1 MFDDVSK
8 MWKSAA
14 DKDWKMIDE
23 ISSVVEHANNGD
35 LTVRIDS
42 KKDPKHEELAAS
54 INKMMCEMFKRT
66 NILDNVPMPIVSMD
80 KDFNIIYIN
89 KAAANFTGQTVDKC
103 HGKKCF
109 ELFKTGHCNT
119 EKCKSAI
126 AMKNGET
133 ITGETIAKGGSNNCA
148 IRYTAAP
155 IKDASGEIVGAVEF
169 ISDMSKEMEITN
181 KIVDMSNSIVNGQL
195 DARIDT
201 TGYSGNYLKIVEGM
215 NECMNSIVDPFQAAM
230 KYMNRV
236 SHGDIPPTITKE
248 YKGAYGDMKNNLNN
262 CVAAIN
268 NLLEDTHKIAQAGIA
283 GDLKVRADESKHEGK
298 YKVIISSLNQTLDA
312 VAGPMQESTDVLKK
326 LAVNDHSATMAD
338 NKYQGIFAENA
349 AAVNE
354 TRARLT
360 NITRTFEFMARG
372 DFSDLERYKKAGK
385 RSANDELLPNTIRL
399 MENVLALTD
408 EFLALGKA
416 TEEGKL
422 DHRVDVSKFKGK
434 FEEAVKAVNYSMDAL
449 VDPLNVAADKVA
461 IISRGEIPEKIKDDY
476 KGDFNEIKNNI
487 NACIDGLGGLVESN
501 KVMQTLALNDCTI
514 KVEGHYQGVF
524 ADVAKATNELRQKII
539 NVQNAFINVAAGD
552 LHEMEHYKKVGRLS
566 PNDQLIPACI
576 KMMENIQRLVDD
588 SLMLSKAATEGN
600 FATRA
605 DVTKHQGKYREIVEG
620 VNETLDTVVDKTD
633 WYEAIID
640 AVPFPIHVIDNDMNW
655 VFLNKAFE
663 KLMTDA
669 GTVRDRSEAKGMPCS
684 SANANICNKEGCGI
698 KQLHKG
704 VNQSYFDWCGLRC
717 KQDTAY
723 LKNRRGEKIGYVE
736 TVTDLTA
743 ILENRDY
750 TNVEVDRLSANLDLL
765 ARGNLEMDMN
775 IAEANEYTKET
786 KANFVKINDNLA
798 KVKSAVGAMI
808 TDANMLSKA
817 AVEGKLATRADAS
830 KHQGEYRAIVKGVND
845 TLDAVIEPLNA
856 AAKVVDSYAAGDLS
870 ARMDIEVQG
879 DFRKLAD
886 TLNEFGD
893 SIQALINDSSEVL
906 SAIANNDLSRKAEVE
921 GVGDFK
927 NISDGIENCRLSLNE
942 IVALVSEGGSNVSA
956 TAESMSASTEQ
967 MTAASNQIAETV
979 GEISKG
985 AQDQATKTN
994 DVSRAMVDMT
1004 KTVQEVA
1011 SNSQKAAET
1020 AAQSNEM
1027 IKVMRKSAGELI
1039 VKMGAIQKAEAE
1051 AGNVIKDLD
1060 KKSSQ
1065 ISEIVS
1071 LITSIADQTNLLA
1084 LNAAIEAAR
1093 AGEHG
1098 RGFAVVADEVRK
1110 LAEDS
1115 GNAAKQIAGLIHDI
1129 QEGTSNAVT
1138 SINRSSEEVAQGSA
1152 AMNEA
1157 TASMEKVVEGGNQ
1170 IALMV
1175 QEIAAAAQEQ
1185 SASIEEIT
1193 ASIEE
1198 VSTISEESA
1207 AGTEEASAAV
1217 EEQTAGMQELAKSA
1231 EQLALVANNMMSVVK
1246 KFVLDNDIDSETRN
1260 KSRKGEE
1267 ISGNAAQRKNI
1278 GSAHKKQ
1285 VLCGS
1290 GSSRSANI

>member
-14 DKDWKMIDE
+14 DKDWKMLNE

-42 KKDPKHEELAAS
+42 KNEPKHEELADS

-80 KDFNIIYIN
+80 KDFNVIYIN

-119 EKCKSAI
+119 DKCKSAI

-133 ITGETIAKGGSNNCA
+133 ITGETIAKGGSNNCT

-155 IKDASGEIVGAVEF
+155 IKNASGEIVGAVEF
-169 ISDMSKEMEITN
+169 ISDMSKEIEITN

-326 LAVNDHSATMAD
+326 LATNDHSATMAD

-385 RSANDELLPNTIRL
+385 RSANDELLPNTVKL
-399 MENVLALTD
+399 MENVLSLTD

-416 TEEGKL
+416 TEEGRL
-422 DHRVDVSKFKGK
+422 DHRVDVTRFKGK

-461 IISRGEIPEKIKDDY
+461 IISRGEIPQKITDEY

-487 NACIDGLGGLVESN
+487 NACIDGLGGLVESD
-501 KVMQTLALNDCTI
+501 KVMQTLAVNDCTL
-514 KVEGHYQGVF
+514 KVEGHYQGIF

-552 LHEMEHYKKVGRLS
+552 LHEMEQYKKIGRLS
-566 PNDQLIPACI
+566 ANDQLIPACV

-588 SLMLSKAATEGN
+588 SL
-600 FATRA
+600 
-605 DVTKHQGKYREIVEG
+605 
-620 VNETLDTVVDKTD
+620 
-633 WYEAIID
+633 
-640 AVPFPIHVIDNDMNW
+640 
-655 VFLNKAFE
+655 
-663 KLMTDA
+663 
-669 GTVRDRSEAKGMPCS
+669 
-684 SANANICNKEGCGI
+684 
-698 KQLHKG
+698 
-704 VNQSYFDWCGLRC
+704 
-717 KQDTAY
+717 
-723 LKNRRGEKIGYVE
+723 
-736 TVTDLTA
+736 
-743 ILENRDY
+743 
-750 TNVEVDRLSANLDLL
+750 
-765 ARGNLEMDMN
+765 
-775 IAEANEYTKET
+775 
-786 KANFVKINDNLA
+786 
-798 KVKSAVGAMI
+798 
-808 TDANMLSKA
+808 MLSKA

-845 TLDAVIEPLNA
+845 TLDAVVEPLNA

-870 ARMDIEVQG
+870 TRMDIEVQG
-879 DFRKLAD
+879 DFRNLAD
-886 TLNEFGD
+886 TLNQFGD

-906 SAIANNDLSRKAEVE
+906 SAISGNDLSRRVEVE

-927 NISDGIENCRLSLNE
+927 SITDGIENCRLSLNE
-942 IVALVSEGGSNVSA
+942 IVALVSEGGNNVST
-956 TAESMSASTEQ
+956 TAESMSASSEE

-985 AQDQATKTN
+985 AQDQAAKTS

-1051 AGNVIKDLD
+1051 AGNVIKELD

-1071 LITSIADQTNLLA
+1071 LITSIADQTNMLA

-1093 AGEHG
+1093 AGEYG

-1115 GNAAKQIAGLIHDI
+1115 ANAAKQIAGLIHDI

-1138 SINRSSEEVAQGSA
+1138 SINRSSEEVAKGSA

-1157 TASMEKVVEGGNQ
+1157 TSSMEKVVEGGNE

-1217 EEQTAGMQELAKSA
+1217 EEQTAGMQELARSA

-1246 KFVLDNDIDSETRN
+1246 KFVLDNNDSEPKN
-1260 KSRKGEE
+1260 SSRKGEE
-1267 ISGNAAQRKNI
+1267 ISGHAAQRKTS
-1278 GSAHKKQ
+1278 GYTQKKQ
-1285 VLCGS
+1285 ALCS
-1290 GSSRSANI
+1290 SASSRSTHI

>member
-1 MFDDVSK
+1 MFDDVPK

-14 DKDWKMIDE
+14 DKDWKIIDE
-23 ISSVVEHANNGD
+23 ISGVVEHANNGD

-42 KKDPKHEELAAS
+42 KNDPKHEELAAS
-54 INKMMCEMFKRT
+54 INKMMCEMFRRT
-66 NILDNVPMPIVSMD
+66 NILDNVPLPIVSMD
-80 KDFNIIYIN
+80 KNFNVIYIN
-89 KAAANFTGQTVDKC
+89 KAAANFTGLTADKC
-103 HGKKCF
+103 QGKKCF

-119 EKCKSAI
+119 ENCKSAM

-133 ITGETIAKGGSNNCA
+133 VTGETIAKGESSNCA

-155 IKDASGEIVGAVEF
+155 IKDVSGEIIGAVEF
-169 ISDMSKEMEITN
+169 IFDMNKEKEITN

-201 TGYSGNYLKIVEGM
+201 SGYSGNYLKIVEGM
-215 NECMNSIVDPFQAAM
+215 NDCINSIVDPFQAAM

-248 YKGAYGDMKNNLNN
+248 YKGSYGEMKNNLNN

-268 NLLEDTHKIAQAGIA
+268 NLLDDTHKISQAGIT

-298 YKVIISSLNQTLDA
+298 YRTIVSSLNQTLDA
-312 VAGPMQESTDVLKK
+312 IAGPMQESTDVLKK
-326 LAVNDHSATMAD
+326 LATNDLTCGMEG
-338 NKYQGIFAENA
+338 NKYQGIFAENT

-354 TRARLT
+354 VRARLT
-360 NITRTFEFMARG
+360 NITRTFEFMAKG

-399 MENVLALTD
+399 MENVLGLTD

-416 TEEGKL
+416 TEEGRL
-422 DHRVDVSKFKGK
+422 DHRVDVTRFKGK

-449 VDPLNVAADKVA
+449 VNPLNVAADKVA
-461 IISRGEIPEKIKDDY
+461 IISRGEIPQKITDEY
-476 KGDFNEIKNNI
+476 KGDFNEIKNNL
-487 NACIDGLGGLVESN
+487 NACIDGMGGLVESN
-501 KVMQTLALNDCTI
+501 KVMQTLAVNDCTI

-524 ADVAKATNELRQKII
+524 ADVAKATNEIRQKII

-552 LHEMEHYKKVGRLS
+552 LHEMEQYKKIGRLS
-566 PNDQLIPACI
+566 ANDQLIPACV
-576 KMMENIQRLVDD
+576 KMMENIQMLVDD
-588 SLMLSKAATEGN
+588 AIMLS
-600 FATRA
+600 
-605 DVTKHQGKYREIVEG
+605 D
-620 VNETLDTVVDKTD
+620 
-633 WYEAIID
+633 
-640 AVPFPIHVIDNDMNW
+640 
-655 VFLNKAFE
+655 
-663 KLMTDA
+663 
-669 GTVRDRSEAKGMPCS
+669 
-684 SANANICNKEGCGI
+684 
-698 KQLHKG
+698 
-704 VNQSYFDWCGLRC
+704 
-717 KQDTAY
+717 
-723 LKNRRGEKIGYVE
+723 
-736 TVTDLTA
+736 
-743 ILENRDY
+743 
-750 TNVEVDRLSANLDLL
+750 
-765 ARGNLEMDMN
+765 
-775 IAEANEYTKET
+775 
-786 KANFVKINDNLA
+786 
-798 KVKSAVGAMI
+798 
-808 TDANMLSKA
+808 A

-845 TLDAVIEPLNA
+845 TLDAVIDPLNVAADYVDRISKGDIPNKITDTYNGDFNTIKTNLNTCIDAINALVADANMLSKAAVEGKLATRADASKHQGEYRAVVKGVNDTLDAVIEPLNA
-856 AAKVVDSYAAGDLS
+856 AAKVVDSYASGDLS

-879 DFRKLAD
+879 DFRNLAD
-886 TLNEFGD
+886 TLNQFGD

-906 SAIANNDLSRKAEVE
+906 SSIASNDLSRKAEVE

-942 IVALVSEGGSNVSA
+942 VVALVSEGGNNVST

-1027 IKVMRKSAGELI
+1027 IKVMRKSAGELM

-1051 AGNVIKDLD
+1051 AGNVIKELD

-1138 SINRSSEEVAQGSA
+1138 SINRSSDEVAKGSV

-1157 TASMEKVVEGGNQ
+1157 TSSMEKVVEGGNE
-1170 IALMV
+1170 IAMMV

-1231 EQLALVANNMMSVVK
+1231 EQLALVASNMMSVVK
-1246 KFVLDNDIDSETRN
+1246 KFVLDNNIDSEQRN
-1260 KSRKGEE
+1260 SSRKEE
-1267 ISGNAAQRKNI
+1267 ESSKHTTQRKNN
-1278 GSAHKKQ
+1278 GSQGKQ
-1285 VLCGS
+1285 VLCGT
-1290 GSSRSANI
+1290 GSPKHAHI